1 LAGISRLTVFSPET
15 CSHAADV
22 TVEQIMMADQQVV
35 VVTGASSGI
44 GEACARFLSQRG
56 HRVYGFSRR
65 AAGTGNTGD
74 HGVIHLSMDITGDLS
89 VKQAVGLVLQREG
102 RIDIVVN
109 SAGIG
114 IAGAIEET
122 SIEEARTQLE
132 VNFFGVL
139 RVCREV
145 LPAMR
150 ARGAGYIINI
160 GSIGGLIAIPYQGVY
175 SASKFALEGLSESLR
190 MEVKNF
196 GIRVVVVEP
205 GDHKT
210 SFTENRR
217 LTDESSGNSPYRD
230 RFQRAV
236 ARMAADEQSNPGPE
250 RIARLVY
257 KIITT
262 ANPRLRY
269 TIGPGSQRAAV
280 LLKRIAPYSLVE
292 KAMTSYYGV

>member
-1 LAGISRLTVFSPET
+1 
-15 CSHAADV
+15 
-22 TVEQIMMADQQVV
+22 VEQIMAADQRVV
-35 VVTGASSGI
+35 LVTGASSGI

-56 HRVYGFSRR
+56 LRVYGFSRR
-65 AAGTGNTGD
+65 ATGTSKTGD
-74 HGVIHLSMDITGDLS
+74 NGVVHLAMDITDDCS
-89 VKQAVGLVLQREG
+89 VKQAVGLVLEREE

-122 SIEEARTQLE
+122 SIEEARMQLE

-139 RVCREV
+139 RVCRAV

-150 ARGAGYIINI
+150 ERGSGYIINI
-160 GSIGGLIAIPYQGVY
+160 GSIGGLIAIPYQGLY

-190 MEVKNF
+190 VEVKDF
-196 GIRVVVVEP
+196 GIRVVIVEP

-230 RFQRAV
+230 WFQRAV

-250 RIARLVY
+250 RIARLVH
-257 KIITT
+257 KIATT
-262 ANPRLRY
+262 ANPRFRY

-280 LLKRIAPYSLVE
+280 LLKRIAPYSIVE
-292 KAMTSYYGV
+292 SLMKRYYVA

>member
-1 LAGISRLTVFSPET
+1 
-15 CSHAADV
+15 
-22 TVEQIMMADQQVV
+22 VEQIMAADQRVV
-35 VVTGASSGI
+35 LVTGASSGI

-56 HRVYGFSRR
+56 LRVYGFSRR
-65 AAGTGNTGD
+65 ATGTSKTGD
-74 HGVIHLSMDITGDLS
+74 NGVVHLAMDITDDCS
-89 VKQAVGLVLQREG
+89 VKQAVGLVLEREE

-122 SIEEARTQLE
+122 SIEEARMQLE

-139 RVCREV
+139 RVCRAV

-150 ARGAGYIINI
+150 ERGSGYIVNI
-160 GSIGGLIAIPYQGVY
+160 GSIGGLIALPYQGLY

-190 MEVKNF
+190 VEVKDF
-196 GIRVVVVEP
+196 GIRVVIVEP

-230 RFQRAV
+230 WFQRAV

-250 RIARLVY
+250 RIARLVH
-257 KIITT
+257 KIATT
-262 ANPRLRY
+262 ANPRFRY

-280 LLKRIAPYSLVE
+280 LLKRIAPYSIVE
-292 KAMTSYYGV
+292 SLMKRYYVA

>member
-1 LAGISRLTVFSPET
+1 MAG
-15 CSHAADV
+15 
-22 TVEQIMMADQQVV
+22 DQRVV
-35 VVTGASSGI
+35 LVTGASSGI

-65 AAGTGNTGD
+65 ATGTSKAGDN
-74 HGVIHLSMDITGDLS
+74 GVIHLAMDITDDRS
-89 VKQAVGLVLQREG
+89 VKQAVGLVLEREE

-114 IAGAIEET
+114 IAGAVEET
-122 SIEEARTQLE
+122 SIEEARMQLE

-139 RVCREV
+139 RVCRAV

-150 ARGAGYIINI
+150 ESGSGYIINI
-160 GSIGGLIAIPYQGVY
+160 GSIGGLIAIPYQGLY

-190 MEVKNF
+190 VEVKDF
-196 GIRVVVVEP
+196 GIRVVIVEP

-217 LTDESSGNSPYRD
+217 LTDESSDNSPYRD

-250 RIARLVY
+250 RIARLVH
-257 KIITT
+257 KIATT
-262 ANPRLRY
+262 ANLRFRY

-280 LLKRIAPYSLVE
+280 LLKRIAPYSIVE
-292 KAMTSYYGV
+292 SLMKRYYVA

>member
-1 LAGISRLTVFSPET
+1 
-15 CSHAADV
+15 
-22 TVEQIMMADQQVV
+22 VEQIMAADQRVV
-35 VVTGASSGI
+35 LVTGASSGI

-56 HRVYGFSRR
+56 LRVYGFSRR
-65 AAGTGNTGD
+65 ATGTSKTGD
-74 HGVIHLSMDITGDLS
+74 NGVVHLAMDITDDCS
-89 VKQAVGLVLQREG
+89 VKQAVGLVLEREE

-122 SIEEARTQLE
+122 SIEEARMQLE

-139 RVCREV
+139 RVCRAV
-145 LPAMR
+145 LPVMR
-150 ARGAGYIINI
+150 ERGSGYIVNI
-160 GSIGGLIAIPYQGVY
+160 GSIGGLIALPYQGLY

-190 MEVKNF
+190 VEVKDF
-196 GIRVVVVEP
+196 GIRVVIVEP

-230 RFQRAV
+230 WFQRAV

-250 RIARLVY
+250 RIARLVH
-257 KIITT
+257 KIATT
-262 ANPRLRY
+262 ANPRFRY

-280 LLKRIAPYSLVE
+280 LLKRIAPYSIVE
-292 KAMTSYYGV
+292 SLMKRYYVA

>member
-1 LAGISRLTVFSPET
+1 M
-15 CSHAADV
+15 
-22 TVEQIMMADQQVV
+22 EQIMMADQRVV
-35 VVTGASSGI
+35 LVTGASSGI
-44 GEACARFLSQRG
+44 GETCARFLSQRG
-56 HRVYGFSRR
+56 HRVYGVSRR
-65 AAGTGNTGD
+65 AAGASNAGD
-74 HGVIHLSMDITGDLS
+74 NGVIHLSMDITRDVS
-89 VKQAVGLVLQREG
+89 VKQAVGFLLQREG

-139 RVCREV
+139 RICRAV

-150 ARGAGYIINI
+150 ERGSGYIVNI
-160 GSIGGLIAIPYQGVY
+160 GSIGGLIAIPYQGLY

-190 MEVKNF
+190 MEVKDF
-196 GIRVVVVEP
+196 GIRVVIVEP

-217 LTDESSGNSPYRD
+217 PTDESSGNSPYRD
-230 RFQRAV
+230 RFHRAV

-250 RIARLVY
+250 RVARLVY
-257 KIITT
+257 KIVTT
-262 ANPRLRY
+262 ANPRFRY
-269 TIGPGSQRAAV
+269 TVGPASQRAAV

-292 KAMTSYYGV
+292 KVMRGHYGV